1 LFITHVPYKGGVPA
15 MYELLGGQI
24 SVMFGGLATTFPNI
38 RNGRTRALAIS
49 SVRRAT
55 VLPEV
60 PTMAE
65 AGLPGY
71 EAIGWFAL
79 FAPAGTSGDIIG
91 RVQGEVA
98 RAMKVPEFR
107 ERFLNEGAV
116 PVGGPPAQLDKL
128 VRGEIAM
135 WARLVKEAKIK
146 VD

>member
-1 LFITHVPYKGGVPA
+1 MTTAERSPA
-15 MYELLGGQI
+15 LPNVQTVGEQ
-24 SVMFGGLATTFPNI
+24 GLK
-38 RNGRTRALAIS
+38 
-49 SVRRAT
+49 
-55 VLPEV
+55 
-60 PTMAE
+60 
-65 AGLPGY
+65 GY
-71 EAIGWFAL
+71 EAQGWFAL
-79 FAPAGTSGDIIG
+79 FAPAGTSGEIIG
-91 RVQGEVA
+91 RIQGEVA